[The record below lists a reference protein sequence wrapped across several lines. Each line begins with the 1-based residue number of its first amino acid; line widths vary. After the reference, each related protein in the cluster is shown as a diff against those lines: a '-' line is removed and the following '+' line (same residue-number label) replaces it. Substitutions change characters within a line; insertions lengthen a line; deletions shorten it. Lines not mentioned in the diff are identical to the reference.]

1 MDTFTTYALGFP
13 IIILNPKIKVR
24 AGQKTLDIN
33 YDILAKIAFPAI
45 IHKNGRLTGGE
56 IKFIRNFL
64 GINQT
69 EFARE
74 MGLADH
80 SPVSRWEKASEE
92 VTKMD
97 LHTEFAIRIK
107 AARLAKLRVTNALLG
122 IFDKLKESE
131 GAGALIELDANQVA

>member
-1 MDTFTTYALGFP
+1 MDSFTTFALGFP
-13 IIILNPKIKVR
+13 IVILNPKIKIR

-33 YDILAKIAFPAI
+33 YEVLAKIAFPAI

-56 IKFIRNFL
+56 IKFIRNYL
-64 GINQT
+64 GLNQT

-74 MGLADH
+74 MGLSDH
-80 SPVSRWEKASEE
+80 SPVSRWEKASED

-107 AARLAKLRVTNALLG
+107 ATRLAKMRVTNALLG

-131 GAGALIELDANQVA
+131 DAGEVIELDANQVA